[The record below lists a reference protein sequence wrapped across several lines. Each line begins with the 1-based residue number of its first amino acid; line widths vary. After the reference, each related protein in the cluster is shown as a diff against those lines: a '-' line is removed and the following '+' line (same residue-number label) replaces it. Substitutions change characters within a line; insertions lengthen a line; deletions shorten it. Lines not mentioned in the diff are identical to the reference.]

1 MVEAQIAQF
10 YHDILGRAPDPAGL
24 AGYSAAARA
33 GRDLGSIRTEI
44 TSSDEAVAYRRS
56 LADAQRAAD
65 AQAAKD
71 AADAEAKRIADQK
84 ALIDSFTGQIANL
97 KSSFEGTIGRLQTA
111 ATEAARAS
119 EARYKKL
126 EQQSLEAQTRQ
137 ATQQQQA
144 QVASGLGGLKVLRP
158 GGSTRFSRPE
168 LQIKSMNI

>member
-44 TSSDEAVAYRRS
+44 TSSDEAIAYRQR
-56 LADAQRAAD
+56 LDAQRAQA
-65 AQAAKD
+65 AQSAKD

-84 ALIDSFTGQIANL
+84 ALIDSFTGQIADL
-97 KSSFEGTIGRLQTA
+97 KTSFEGTIGRLQTA

-137 ATQQQQA
+137 GSQQQQA

>member
-33 GRDLGSIRTEI
+33 RRDLGSIRTEI
-44 TSSDEAVAYRRS
+44 TSSDEAIAYRQR
-56 LADAQRAAD
+56 LDAQRAQA
-65 AQAAKD
+65 AQSAKD

-84 ALIDSFTGQIANL
+84 ALIDSFTGQIADL
-97 KSSFEGTIGRLQTA
+97 KTSFEGTIGRLQTA

-137 ATQQQQA
+137 GSQQQQA